1 MLPIGIDL
9 EIITNYCLSNA
20 CMSLPQSVF
29 FTIVPCL
36 VLCGGILL
44 YKRSNSKK
52 TAYGSY
58 SSNRRA
64 HQETYISQT
73 LLCFAFARTT
83 PQIQPDFHIAI
94 TYESGYKTSYFFLQ
108 NTEAECLISVGV

>member
-1 MLPIGIDL
+1 MLVCHSPKVF
-9 EIITNYCLSNA
+9 
-20 CMSLPQSVF
+20 SLQLA
-29 FTIVPCL
+29 PCL

-44 YKRSNSKK
+44 YRRSKSKK

-64 HQETYISQT
+64 HEETYISQT